1 MHHISE
7 IQIVPIKPQDGL
19 VGFASLVLDNS
30 LHLSSIGIVTR
41 PQGGYRLT
49 YPTRKNQN
57 GSFHI
62 FYPINKKTAERIEQA
77 VIARF
82 EEVTKSYVRHHST
95 YTEQ

>member
-19 VGFASLVLDNS
+19 VGFASFVIDNA

-49 YPTRKNQN
+49 YPTRKSQN

-62 FYPINKKTAERIEQA
+62 FYPINKATAERIEQA

-82 EEVTKSYVRHHST
+82 EEVTKSYARHHST

>member
-19 VGFASLVLDNS
+19 VGFASLVIDNA

-49 YPTRKNQN
+49 YPTRKSKN

-62 FYPINKKTAERIEQA
+62 FYPINKETAERIEQA
-77 VIARF
+77 VVARF

>member
-1 MHHISE
+1 
-7 IQIVPIKPQDGL
+7 VPIKPKDGL
-19 VGFASLVLDNS
+19 VGFVSFVLDNA

-49 YPTRKNQN
+49 YPTRKSQK

-62 FYPINKKTAERIEQA
+62 FYPINKETAECIEQA

-82 EEVTKSYVRHHST
+82 EEVTKSYVRYHST
-95 YTEQ
+95 YTKRSYVYDY